1 MLETREVYKHRITHV
16 KIPIQQ
22 RKTLFPVYKM
32 HGMKNVK
39 RRTVDQIG
47 ITQLVRNLKDS
58 ADYTRW
64 NENIRYENPT
74 L

>member
-1 MLETREVYKHRITHV
+1 
-16 KIPIQQ
+16 
-22 RKTLFPVYKM
+22 M

>member
-1 MLETREVYKHRITHV
+1 ML
-16 KIPIQQ
+16 
-22 RKTLFPVYKM
+22 
-32 HGMKNVK
+32 GMKNVK

-47 ITQLVRNLKDS
+47 ITQLARHLKDS

-64 NENIRYENPT
+64 NEKIRYENPP